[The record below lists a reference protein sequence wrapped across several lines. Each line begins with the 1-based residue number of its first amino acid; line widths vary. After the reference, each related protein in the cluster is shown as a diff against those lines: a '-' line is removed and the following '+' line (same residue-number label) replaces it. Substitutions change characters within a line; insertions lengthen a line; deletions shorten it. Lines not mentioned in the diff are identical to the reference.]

1 MTAPESL
8 DPEAPIHP
16 GFFLSEILDELQIS
30 HDKLARA
37 IEVSPDS
44 VTAIV
49 NGQMPITGDM
59 AMRIGKALRMS
70 PESWINLQKMYE
82 IETAQLSTDTSLIV
96 PLVPPPDDDLLR
108 APVAKFVNL

>member
-59 AMRIGKALRMS
+59 AMRIGKALWMS

-82 IETAQLSTDTSLIV
+82 IETARLSTDTSLIV

-108 APVAKFVNL
+108 APVAKLVNL